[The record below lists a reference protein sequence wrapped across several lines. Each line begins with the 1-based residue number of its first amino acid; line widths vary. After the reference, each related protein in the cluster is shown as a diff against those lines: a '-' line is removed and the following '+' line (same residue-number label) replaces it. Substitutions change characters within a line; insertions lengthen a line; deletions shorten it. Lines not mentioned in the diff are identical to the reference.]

1 MSFLVD
7 VRAPTPSTLSIDA
20 IIWLC
25 YYSTDIVRSH
35 TSFNILPIE
44 LKESSR
50 EELRDLF
57 RALSDIE
64 VEDRCLDV
72 FAEASGFAAEY
83 FLERFQALRNMS
95 SELWKEGQPALV
107 ETSEDL
113 IFHIP
118 PRLVRK
124 NKDIKV
130 SEIKAEI
137 AMLFASLVD
146 EIPPLC
152 QMVLKIVT
160 IATRRGFYKLPYKIL
175 GECMNDLIANGVECS
190 VLDVIL
196 AELVEIFVIKF
207 EGANVAKP
215 AWNDVL
221 SIQNPALAD
230 TAMEVSSLT
239 ALDSEPNFEEVFV
252 FYAIVHEAVVLAYFI
267 RSYSFLIHDY
277 CFRCAHQSKLKASLE
292 SWWHGWNRNGEAI
305 IKCLW

>member
-1 MSFLVD
+1 M
-7 VRAPTPSTLSIDA
+7 
-20 IIWLC
+20 
-25 YYSTDIVRSH
+25 
-35 TSFNILPIE
+35 
-44 LKESSR
+44 KESSR

-95 SELWKEGQPALV
+95 AELWKEGQPALV

-124 NKDIKV
+124 NKDINV
-130 SEIKAEI
+130 SKIKAEI
-137 AMLFASLVD
+137 AMLFSQIFD

-175 GECMNDLIANGVECS
+175 GECMNDLIANGVDNS

-196 AELVEIFVIKF
+196 MELVEVCVIKF
-207 EGANVAKP
+207 EGGDVTKP
-215 AWNDVL
+215 AWNDLL

-230 TAMEVSSLT
+230 TAMEVSGSTLFC
-239 ALDSEPNFEEVFV
+239 P
-252 FYAIVHEAVVLAYFI
+252 
-267 RSYSFLIHDY
+267 
-277 CFRCAHQSKLKASLE
+277 
-292 SWWHGWNRNGEAI
+292 
-305 IKCLW
+305 

>member
-1 MSFLVD
+1 MIPTTMAVVAGRWVKFVFSARTCPITATNLPKTFDEVKQETFCDKFGLLFSC
-7 VRAPTPSTLSIDA
+7 VRTCTNTLHFFQCRHD
-20 IIWLC
+20 WFC
-25 YYSTDIVRSH
+25 CYSTDIVRSH

-113 IFHIP
+113 TFHIP

-137 AMLFASLVD
+137 AMLFASLFD

-175 GECMNDLIANGVECS
+175 EDCMNDLIANGVERS

-196 AELVEIFVIKF
+196 AELVDIFVIKF
-207 EGANVAKP
+207 EGTDVAKP

-230 TAMEVSSLT
+230 TAMEVSYST
-239 ALDSEPNFEEVFV
+239 AFYFEPNFDT
-252 FYAIVHEAVVLAYFI
+252 ISI
-267 RSYSFLIHDY
+267 DS
-277 CFRCAHQSKLKASLE
+277 
-292 SWWHGWNRNGEAI
+292 
-305 IKCLW
+305 

>member
-1 MSFLVD
+1 MFCWLHKYVDCWLACVYTNSDNVLLIDVLVWSGLF
-7 VRAPTPSTLSIDA
+7 P
-20 IIWLC
+20 
-25 YYSTDIVRSH
+25 TDIVRSH

-64 VEDRCLDV
+64 VEDRCLDAY
-72 FAEASGFAAEY
+72 AEASGFAAEY
-83 FLERFQALRNMS
+83 FLERFQALRNIS
-95 SELWKEGQPALV
+95 AELWKEGQPALV

-118 PRLVRK
+118 PKLVRK

-130 SEIKAEI
+130 TEIKAEI
-137 AMLFASLVD
+137 AMFFSQIFD

-175 GECMNDLIANGVECS
+175 SECMNDLIANGVEQS
-190 VLDVIL
+190 VLNVIV
-196 AELVEIFVIKF
+196 AELVEICVIKF
-207 EGANVAKP
+207 EGANVVEP
-215 AWNDVL
+215 ARNDLL

-230 TAMEVSSLT
+230 TAMEVSWAASSCLDAPWRWFVLT
-239 ALDSEPNFEEVFV
+239 HFCLVAFSGMHTSPN
-252 FYAIVHEAVVLAYFI
+252 
-267 RSYSFLIHDY
+267 
-277 CFRCAHQSKLKASLE
+277 
-292 SWWHGWNRNGEAI
+292 
-305 IKCLW
+305 